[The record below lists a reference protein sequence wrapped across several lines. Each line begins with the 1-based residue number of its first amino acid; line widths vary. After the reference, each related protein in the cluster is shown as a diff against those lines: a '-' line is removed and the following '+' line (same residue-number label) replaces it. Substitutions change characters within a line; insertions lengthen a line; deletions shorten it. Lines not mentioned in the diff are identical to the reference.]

1 MLPMF
6 SLGRVP
12 TLAPTRAP
20 YRFPRP
26 IPTPASLS
34 IRFQRPRRSIDVI
47 ASHFSYRQ
55 GIVTIV

>member
-1 MLPMF
+1 MIPMF
-6 SLGRVP
+6 SLDRVP
-12 TLAPTRAP
+12 TLAPTPTR
-20 YRFPRP
+20 YLFHHP

-34 IRFQRPRRSIDVI
+34 IRCQRPRRSIDVI